1 MLKKLW
7 TLFMWITFILVCL
20 ALWHAP
26 EGFDQD
32 ERNGAVITFFVIAM
46 YYCARYY
53 RLRAVMHIL
62 ASMKAD
68 NLLHSGL
75 MKEREEEERVLKRRK
90 PKQREEE
97 RKPKQRKLKQRKPKQ
112 RWGLRL

>member
-26 EGFDQD
+26 EGFDYG

-46 YYCARYY
+46 YYRARYN
-53 RLRAVMHIL
+53 RLRDYMHIR
-62 ASMKAD
+62 ASMKAR
-68 NLLHSGL
+68 NLLHGRL
-75 MKEREEEERVLKRRK
+75 MKERE
-90 PKQREEE
+90 EEE
-97 RKPKQRKLKQRKPKQ
+97 RKPKQRKLKQRKTKQ
-112 RWGLRL
+112 HWGLRL